1 MPPPLFKILG
11 GVCKG
16 LSLHLPPKQITR
28 PTKAIVRE
36 SFFNVLQTS
45 IIHSVFIE
53 AFAGSASM
61 GLEALS
67 RGASQAYL
75 FEQDPHVFFILQQ
88 NIQAFKN
95 RLKEAQIQAICTD
108 VFTLLQTCLETLKS
122 EGLVILYMDPPFMEG
137 IYTRCVH
144 FLESLTIP
152 SSLLEHGF
160 LIVFEHES
168 LQSMPRNIAGFSIIK
183 QRKFGK
189 TSLSYYFLSK
199 E

>member
-1 MPPPLFKILG
+1 MPPSLLKILG

-53 AFAGSASM
+53 AFSGSASM

-67 RGASQAYL
+67 RGASEAYF
-75 FEQDPHVFFILQQ
+75 FEQNPHVFLVLEQ

-95 RLKEAQIQAICTD
+95 RFKEAQIYAVCAD
-108 VFTLLQTCLETLKS
+108 VFKLLHSYLETLKPK
-122 EGLVILYMDPPFMEG
+122 GLVVLYMDPPFMEG
-137 IYTRCVH
+137 IYTRCLH
-144 FLESLTIP
+144 FLENLTIP
-152 SSLLEHGF
+152 PLLLEHGF
-160 LIVFEHES
+160 LIVFEHKS
-168 LQSMPRNIAGFSIIK
+168 TQSMPRNIAGFSIIK